1 MLRKVT
7 RFQNNLK
14 NRKHRSEKKASK
26 SKKEKKDLLEI
37 VVVHFQGKAFNPG
50 NLLVYW
56 LADVRGG
63 PIDMGT

>member
-1 MLRKVT
+1 
-7 RFQNNLK
+7 LK